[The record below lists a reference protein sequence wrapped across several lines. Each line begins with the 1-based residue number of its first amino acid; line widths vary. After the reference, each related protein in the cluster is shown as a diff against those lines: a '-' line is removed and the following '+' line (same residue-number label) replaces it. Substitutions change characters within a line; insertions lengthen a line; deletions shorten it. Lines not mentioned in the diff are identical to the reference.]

1 MKLTAVVLAA
11 GIGWLHL
18 NILWAVLYKKQK

>member
-11 GIGWLHL
+11 GIGWLYL